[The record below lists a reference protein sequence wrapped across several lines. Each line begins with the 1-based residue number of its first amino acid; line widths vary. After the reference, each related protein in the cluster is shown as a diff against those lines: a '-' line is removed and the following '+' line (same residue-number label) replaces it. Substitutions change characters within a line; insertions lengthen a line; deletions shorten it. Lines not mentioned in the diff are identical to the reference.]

1 MLLPCQPP
9 VIPMCHKPLFA
20 AHMPGMQQCG
30 RYKGKPP
37 PSKPPRCIKP
47 VIPSKVC
54 SIAPSLVTSKPGS
67 RLPLAASLMG
77 KVICTRQRLMSRLRF
92 AKPQMRHAFA
102 NSAYGFARVR
112 CEACGHDF
120 LVAFSCKGRGVCPSC
135 NTRRMVETA
144 AHLSDHI
151 FPKLPVRQWVL
162 SLPKRLRYFLQNDP
176 KALNTALRI
185 FLRVILASLQAH
197 CPSAVALDR
206 KRVQLAACAF
216 IHRFG
221 SSLNRHVHFHICV
234 VDGVFEAVDGD
245 DGDESGKVT
254 FHALAHLS
262 AEAIAQV
269 QNEAKRRIVRAFVKR
284 GLLDSIDGEV
294 MLLAR
299 HGGGFSV
306 DASVC
311 IAADDRAGLERLL
324 RYCARPP
331 FAMER
336 LHRKGQDHLLYHC
349 PKPQSGG
356 KQGDLILTPCEFIA
370 KIAALV
376 PPPRMHRHRYFGVL
390 APNSP
395 LRAAVTAMAPMPV
408 TPPVAPQIAAD
419 QEAQTNA
426 KRSPARYLWAKL
438 IARIYEVFPLLCLHC
453 GGQMRLIAFIND
465 GAEIRKILDH
475 IGVESSP
482 PKISQARGPP
492 LWDACDDAEEKD
504 YFDDGAGDDIGQKGP
519 DDDVDQSV
527 NW

>member
-1 MLLPCQPP
+1 
-9 VIPMCHKPLFA
+9 
-20 AHMPGMQQCG
+20 
-30 RYKGKPP
+30 
-37 PSKPPRCIKP
+37 
-47 VIPSKVC
+47 
-54 SIAPSLVTSKPGS
+54 
-67 RLPLAASLMG
+67 
-77 KVICTRQRLMSRLRF
+77 
-92 AKPQMRHAFA
+92 MRHAFA

>member
-1 MLLPCQPP
+1 
-9 VIPMCHKPLFA
+9 
-20 AHMPGMQQCG
+20 
-30 RYKGKPP
+30 
-37 PSKPPRCIKP
+37 
-47 VIPSKVC
+47 
-54 SIAPSLVTSKPGS
+54 
-67 RLPLAASLMG
+67 LAITDQLA
-77 KVICTRQRLMSRLRF
+77 
-92 AKPQMRHAFA
+92 
-102 NSAYGFARVR
+102 
-112 CEACGHDF
+112 
-120 LVAFSCKGRGVCPSC
+120 
-135 NTRRMVETA
+135 
-144 AHLSDHI
+144 
-151 FPKLPVRQWVL
+151 
-162 SLPKRLRYFLQNDP
+162 DP
-176 KALNTALRI
+176 KVLNTALRI
-185 FLRVILASLQAH
+185 FLRVILASLQEH

-206 KRVQLAACAF
+206 RLVQLAACAF

-221 SSLNRHVHFHICV
+221 SSLNTHVHFHLCV
-234 VDGVFEAVDGD
+234 VDGVFEAVDAHDGD
-245 DGDESGKVT
+245 DGDVGSKVK

-262 AEAIAQV
+262 SDAIAQV

-306 DASVC
+306 DASVR
-311 IAADDRAGLERLL
+311 IAGDDRAGLERLL

-336 LHRKGQDHLLYHC
+336 QHRKGQDHLLYHC

-376 PPPRMHRHRYFGVL
+376 PPPRTHRHRYFGVL

-395 LRAAVTAMAPMPV
+395 FRAAVTAMAPVPV
-408 TPPVAPQIAAD
+408 IPPVAPQIAAD
-419 QEAQTNA
+419 QESQSYAN
-426 KRSPARYLWAKL
+426 RSPARYLWAKL

-504 YFDDGAGDDIGQKGP
+504 YFDDGAGDDIGQQGP

>member
-1 MLLPCQPP
+1 MD
-9 VIPMCHKPLFA
+9 VA
-20 AHMPGMQQCG
+20 AMSATGHSDVPQAA
-30 RYKGKPP
+30 
-37 PSKPPRCIKP
+37 
-47 VIPSKVC
+47 VC
-54 SIAPSLVTSKPGS
+54 RPHA
-67 RLPLAASLMG
+67 
-77 KVICTRQRLMSRLRF
+77 
-92 AKPQMRHAFA
+92 RHATVRPVQGQAAPKQAPALYQARHPEQSLFYRTIA
-102 NSAYGFARVR
+102 GHFETWLSLASCGQFDGQGDMHTPASYVETAFRNYLECGIFAYGFARAR
-112 CEACGHDF
+112 CDACGHDF

-197 CPSAVALDR
+197 CPSATALDR
-206 KRVQLAACAF
+206 KRLQLAACAF

-221 SSLNRHVHFHICV
+221 SSLNTHVHFHICV
-234 VDGVFEAVDGD
+234 VDGVFEAIGEDGS
-245 DGDESGKVT
+245 EVK
-254 FHALAHLS
+254 FHALANLS
-262 AEAIAQV
+262 ADAIAQV

-376 PPPRMHRHRYFGVL
+376 PPPRTHRHRYFGVL

-395 LRAAVTAMAPMPV
+395 FRAAVTAMAPMPV
-408 TPPVAPQIAAD
+408 IPPVARPITAD
-419 QEAQTNA
+419 QEFQSYA

-453 GGQMRLIAFIND
+453 GGQMRLISFIND

-475 IGVESSP
+475 IGVESRP
-482 PKISQARGPP
+482 PKISKARGPP
-492 LWDACDDAEEKD
+492 LWDACDEAETKE
-504 YFDDGAGDDIGQKGP
+504 YFDASPDWDVGQYRP
-519 DDDVDQSV
+519 DEDVD
-527 NW
+527 

>member
-1 MLLPCQPP
+1 VRP
-9 VIPMCHKPLFA
+9 VQGQAAPKLAPALYQARHPEQSLFYRTIA
-20 AHMPGMQQCG
+20 GHFGTWLALASSGQFDGQGDMHTPAPYVETAFRKYLECG
-30 RYKGKPP
+30 
-37 PSKPPRCIKP
+37 I
-47 VIPSKVC
+47 
-54 SIAPSLVTSKPGS
+54 
-67 RLPLAASLMG
+67 
-77 KVICTRQRLMSRLRF
+77 F
-92 AKPQMRHAFA
+92 
-102 NSAYGFARVR
+102 AYGFARAR
-112 CEACGHDF
+112 CDTCGHDF

-197 CPSAVALDR
+197 CPSATALDR
-206 KRVQLAACAF
+206 KRLQLAACAF

-221 SSLNRHVHFHICV
+221 SSLNMHVHFHICV
-234 VDGVFEAVDGD
+234 VDGVFEAIGEDGS
-245 DGDESGKVT
+245 EVT
-254 FHALAHLS
+254 FHALANLS
-262 AEAIAQV
+262 ADAIAQV

-356 KQGDLILTPCEFIA
+356 KQGDLIMTPCEFIA

-376 PPPRMHRHRYFGVL
+376 PPPRTHRHRYFGVL

-408 TPPVAPQIAAD
+408 ITPDVPPPSSD
-419 QEAQTNA
+419 QEEQPNTQ
-426 KRSPARYLWAKL
+426 RSPARYLWAKL

-453 GGQMRLIAFIND
+453 GGQMRLISFIND

-482 PKISQARGPP
+482 PKISKARGPP
-492 LWDACDDAEEKD
+492 LWDACDDAELAQC
-504 YFDDGAGDDIGQKGP
+504 FDDGADHDIGQQGP